1 MQLLYVYRKRE
12 EMIEELRNLKISNQ
26 KVQRLHILL
35 HGPVG
40 SGKSSFISSIES
52 VFRGRMAQ
60 GAIADAMGAG
70 ASFTKKFHIKK
81 FRDGKSGNFLPFV
94 ISDIM
99 GLENTNEAGAHIDD
113 ITQALKGHLKDG
125 YCFNPVAP
133 LKKEN
138 PFYNSSPTL
147 NDKVHCLV
155 SILPADRISMMDIQQ
170 VHAVI
175 TKLREIRQ
183 KASDL
188 NIPQVVLMTMVD
200 NTCPQVKE
208 DLKNIYRSKKIKEKV
223 CVCGTNYLGVPMNFV
238 YPVKNYHEEG
248 ELHNDIDILLLSAL
262 KNIVNFAND
271 HVDEMLDA

>member
-1 MQLLYVYRKRE
+1 MQLPYVHRKRE
-12 EMIEELRNLKISNQ
+12 MIQELRNLKISNPE
-26 KVQRLHILL
+26 VQRLHILL
-35 HGPVG
+35 HGPIG
-40 SGKSSFISSIES
+40 GGKSSFISSIES
-52 VFRGRMAQ
+52 VFKGRMAQ
-60 GAIADAMGAG
+60 GALADAMGAG
-70 ASFTKKFHIKK
+70 TSFTKKFHIKK

-99 GLENTNEAGAHIDD
+99 GLENTNKAGAHIDD

-125 YCFNPVAP
+125 YCFNSVGRLPEG
-133 LKKEN
+133 EN
-138 PFYNSSPTL
+138 FYNSSPTL
-147 NDKVHCLV
+147 NDQVHCLV
-155 SILPADRISMMDIQQ
+155 SVLPADRIGMMDTEE

-175 TKLREIRQ
+175 SKLREIRK

-188 NIPQVVLMTMVD
+188 KIPQVVLMTMVD

-208 DLKNIYRSKKIKEKV
+208 DLKNIYRSKKIKGKMQE
-223 CVCGTNYLGVPMNFV
+223 CTNKLGVPMNFV

-271 HVDEMLDA
+271 HVEEMLDA